1 MYLDTHLCTH
11 TMHSHNLYTHLNTHL
26 HLHTCTHT
34 VDHAHFIWTLRHIR
48 TATNP
53 RYIHLPLPTQPVSVH
68 THTHTHTHTHA
79 HTAIHCSVCTKRQGA
94 QWSGATMGSCVT
106 GTEVHIYTHTLHAH
120 YTHTH
125 YTYTLYTHTTHTHFY
140 THIPI
145 TQLPTVASLHS
156 TPSTHVCMH
165 TYTNIHTHT
174 HPASSSRACS
184 FHWGHL

>member
-68 THTHTHTHTHA
+68 THTHTRTHCHPLLSVHKKAGCTVEWGYYGELCYGYRSAYIHTHYTRTLYTHTLHIHTIHTHYTHTLLYPYTHNTTPHSSLTPLHPIYTCVHAHIHKHTHTHA
-79 HTAIHCSVCTKRQGA
+79 PGIQQLGLQLSLGPF
-94 QWSGATMGSCVT
+94 VT
-106 GTEVHIYTHTLHAH
+106 
-120 YTHTH
+120 
-125 YTYTLYTHTTHTHFY
+125 
-140 THIPI
+140 
-145 TQLPTVASLHS
+145 Q
-156 TPSTHVCMH
+156 M
-165 TYTNIHTHT
+165 
-174 HPASSSRACS
+174 
-184 FHWGHL
+184 